1 MFTWV
6 STTSLSGIASV
17 QSILR
22 LSLFFFFLIDLLFFF
37 FYLGF
42 TTAAWFHFAHTVAGI
57 Y

>member
-22 LSLFFFFLIDLLFFF
+22 LSLFFFFKLIYFFF
-37 FYLGF
+37 FTWGLLQLLGF
-42 TTAAWFHFAHTVAGI
+42 ILLTQ
-57 Y
+57 